1 MPNIAH
7 VYPLSP
13 IQHGI
18 LFHSLYSPDSAVY
31 TSLTSCIM
39 QPAPNVHA
47 FEQAWNEVMKRH
59 VILRTAF
66 EWEELDEAVQVVYDE
81 VEIPL
86 EKLDWRG
93 LSKAEQQIRL
103 QAYLSAER
111 KRGFDFSVPPL
122 TRLTLIS
129 LDDESAQFVWMIHH
143 LLIDAW
149 SEVVLFSEASAFYQ
163 AILKGQ
169 SLKLEPAPSYVDY
182 VKWFEQ
188 QDMSEAD
195 AYWRRQLQGFSE
207 VTPIGVKHIREKATA
222 AVETHEAQ
230 EISLSAETTE
240 ALKAFARGQGVTLNT
255 LTQGV
260 WALLLSHYS
269 GKTDIVFGITVSGR
283 PISLPGAE
291 SIIGPFLNTLP
302 VRVRLTTSDTVASWL
317 KKLQAHTSELRQYE
331 YSPLVRVLG
340 LSDLQRDVPLFESNY
355 VFQNAPVIRSTPVQE
370 RETRSEMRDTQSVH
384 YSNYSLTFTVTPQ
397 KELELKLSYNTA
409 VFSADVIT
417 RMLGHVT
424 TLLTG
429 LIDDPSRR
437 IFDVP
442 VLSPEER
449 RRLVVEWNE
458 STAEFPRDLCFHQM
472 FEMHAAQTPNAVAL
486 ELAAEQMSYG
496 ELNRRA
502 NQLARFLTSQGV
514 GAEVKVALLLER
526 SFEMVVALVGVVKAG
541 GAYLP
546 LDPQTP
552 ARRLEFILKDAGV
565 SLVLTQQRLTHLL
578 DTTADY
584 RVWALDEAWES
595 IDKDADGHENLPPRA
610 TPENLVYVIYTSG
623 STGTPKGVL
632 IDHRGL
638 VNYVN
643 WVRTYCGIVPSG
655 RSLISTPFSFDLTVT
670 GLLTPLI
677 AGATVELVG
686 PEDELDALCNALTN
700 HNRRYSFLKITPSHL
715 EVLNSRFAGQ
725 REWAQV
731 DVLML
736 GGEALP
742 GGSLSLWQ
750 ERQPHTRFINHYGP
764 TETVVG
770 CCIYEVPAETRLT
783 GPVPIGRP
791 LSNKQLYVLDW
802 EMRVAPVG
810 VTGEIYIG
818 GEGMA
823 RGYLRRAALT
833 AERFVP
839 DPFSATPGSRLYR
852 TGDVGRM
859 RDDGQ
864 LEYLGRTDHQVKLRG
879 FRIELGEI
887 ETVLRAHPLVKE
899 SAAVIQEVKG
909 EKALV
914 ACLVLKDEEEVSLAQ
929 VRDHVSERLPDY
941 MVPTVFLVLPEL
953 PLTSNGKVDRTYL
966 QTLKGNRLTTE
977 KEFTPPK
984 TPVEEVVAGIWAEV
998 FGFDSIGA
1006 YDNYFQLGGHSLLGM
1021 RIIAKVREVFRTD
1034 LPMRTL
1040 FNNPVLSEFA
1050 REVEGALNH
1059 DKGISLPPLQP
1070 ASKQGDI
1077 PLSFAQLRL
1086 WIVQQL
1092 DPESTAYNI
1101 SQAVRLKGNLNVS
1114 VLEATLSE
1122 IVRRHETLRTVFAVK
1137 DGQPIQVV
1145 TEPRCEKLAPEDL
1158 SALEPSE
1165 REAQAIQ
1172 IATEEAEISFD
1183 LEKGPLF
1190 RVRLLRLSDD
1200 EHVLIISRHH
1210 IIFDPWSREVLSKE
1224 LVTLYE
1230 AFARNRP
1237 SPLPELGIQYADFA
1251 VWQRQWLESDNLKT
1265 LLDYWKKQLAGAPV
1279 ALNLP
1284 ADRPATDLSS
1294 YQCKWQWFTLDGD
1307 SFRAIRELSQ
1317 SERVTVYMTLVAAFK
1332 TFLYRYT
1339 GQTDFLIGSPVT
1351 SRERVELEPLIGCF
1365 MNMLVLRT
1373 DLSGNPS
1380 FRQLLGRV
1388 RDTVLDAH
1396 AHQEMPFEKLVEELK
1411 LTRNQINTPLVQTVF
1426 SHVRMAHVAPK
1437 PGGLE
1442 VTPLNVEVDET
1453 AKFDWLMLMVE
1464 RNEEILASLQYRTD
1478 MFDDETIHRA
1488 MSHFENVF
1496 HSVLKNP
1503 DARLDEIEMLSPEE
1517 RLLLQTEID
1526 LSSVSRSFSF

>member
-1 MPNIAH
+1 MRNIAH
-7 VYPLSP
+7 IYPLSP

-18 LFHSLYSPDSAVY
+18 LFHSLYSPDSGVY
-31 TSLTSCIM
+31 TSQTCSIM
-39 QPAPNVHA
+39 HPAPNVHA
-47 FEQAWNEVMKRH
+47 FEQAWNEVVKRH

-66 EWEELDEAVQVVYDE
+66 EWEELDEAVQIVYDE
-81 VEIPL
+81 AEIPL

-103 QAYLSAER
+103 EDYLSADR
-111 KRGFDFSVPPL
+111 RRGFDFSVPPL
-122 TRLTLIS
+122 MRLTLIS
-129 LDDESAQFVWMIHH
+129 LDDERAQFVWMIHH

-149 SEVVLFSEASAFYQ
+149 SEVLLFSEASAFYQ

-169 SLKLEPAPSYVDY
+169 ILRLEPAPSYVDY

-195 AYWRRQLQGFSE
+195 AYWRRELEGFSE
-207 VTPIGVKHIREKATA
+207 VTPIGVKYIREKAA
-222 AVETHEAQ
+222 ATVETHEAK
-230 EISLSAETTE
+230 EIGLGAETTE
-240 ALKAFARGQGVTLNT
+240 AIKTFARRHGLTLNT
-255 LTQGV
+255 ITQAA
-260 WALLLSHYS
+260 WTLLLSHYS

-283 PISLPGAE
+283 PISLPEAE
-291 SIIGPFLNTLP
+291 SIVGPFLNTLP
-302 VRVRLTTSDTVASWL
+302 LRVKLPASDTVASWL
-317 KKLQAHTSELRQYE
+317 QKLQAQTSELRQYE

-340 LSDLQRDVPLFESNY
+340 LSDLQRGVPLFESNY
-355 VFQNAPVIRSTPVQE
+355 VFQNAPVIRSAPEKE
-370 RETRSEMRDTQSVH
+370 RGNRSEIRDSREVH
-384 YSNYSLTFTVTPQ
+384 YSNYSLTFTVIPQ
-397 KELELKLSYNTA
+397 KELGLKLTYNVA

-417 RMLGHVT
+417 RMLGHVI
-424 TLLTG
+424 TLLAG
-429 LIDDPSRR
+429 LIADPSRR
-437 IFDVP
+437 IFDVS

-458 STAEFPRDLCFHQM
+458 SAAEFPRDLCFHQM

-486 ELAAEQMSYG
+486 ELAGEEMSYG

-502 NQLARFLTSQGV
+502 NQLARFLISQGV

-526 SFEMVVALVGVVKAG
+526 SFEMVVALLGVVKAG
-541 GAYLP
+541 GAYVP

-565 SLVLTQQRLTHLL
+565 SLVLTQQRLIHLL

-584 RVWALDEAWES
+584 SVWALDEAWES
-595 IDKDADGHENLPPRA
+595 IDKDAGGHENLSPRA

-638 VNYVN
+638 VNYVT
-643 WVRTYCGIVPSG
+643 WVRRYCGIVPSG
-655 RSLISTPFSFDLTVT
+655 RSLVSTAFSFDLTVT

-686 PEDELDALCNALTN
+686 PEDELDALCNALTS

-715 EVLNSRFAGQ
+715 EVVNSRLAEQ

-742 GGSLSLWQ
+742 SRSLGLWQ

-770 CCIYEVPAETRLT
+770 CCIYEVPPETHLT
-783 GPVPIGRP
+783 GPVAIGRP

-802 EMRVAPVG
+802 GMRVAPVG
-810 VTGEIYIG
+810 VAGEIYIG

-839 DPFSATPGSRLYR
+839 DPFSSTPGSRLYR
-852 TGDVGRM
+852 TGDLGRI

-879 FRIELGEI
+879 FRVELGEI
-887 ETVLRAHPLVKE
+887 ETVLRTHPLVKE
-899 SAAVIQEVKG
+899 SAVVIQEVKG

-914 ACLVLKDEEEVSLAQ
+914 ACLVLKDEEEVSLEQ
-929 VRDHVSERLPDY
+929 VRNHVSERLPDY
-941 MVPTVFLVLPEL
+941 MVPTAFVVLPEL
-953 PLTSNGKVDRTYL
+953 PLTNNGKVDRTYL
-966 QTLKGNRLTTE
+966 QTLKGNRLRTE
-977 KEFTPPK
+977 EEFAPPK
-984 TPVEEVVAGIWAEV
+984 TSVEEILAGIWAEV
-998 FGFDSIGA
+998 FGFDSIGVH
-1006 YDNYFQLGGHSLLGM
+1006 DNYFKLGGHSLLGM

-1040 FNNPVLSEFA
+1040 FTYPVLSDFA
-1050 REVEGALNH
+1050 REVEGGLDH
-1059 DKGISLPPLQP
+1059 DKGISLPPLQR

-1092 DPESTAYNI
+1092 DPESTAYNV
-1101 SQAVRLKGNLNVS
+1101 SKAVRLKGNLNVS
-1114 VLEATLSE
+1114 VLEATLNE
-1122 IVRRHETLRTVFAVK
+1122 IVRRHEILRTVFAVK

-1158 SALEPSE
+1158 TALEPSE
-1165 REAQAIQ
+1165 REAQAVR
-1172 IATEEAEISFD
+1172 IATEEADIPFD
-1183 LEKGPLF
+1183 LKKGPLF
-1190 RVRLLRLSDD
+1190 RTRLLRLSDD

-1210 IIFDPWSREVLSKE
+1210 IIFDIWSHEVLNKE
-1224 LVTLYE
+1224 LVMLYE
-1230 AFARNRP
+1230 AFAGNRP
-1237 SPLPELGIQYADFA
+1237 SPLPELEIQYGDFA
-1251 VWQRQWLESDNLKT
+1251 VWQRQWLESDNLKP

-1279 ALNLP
+1279 LNLP
-1284 ADRPATDLSS
+1284 ADRPATDVSS
-1294 YQCKWQWFTLDGD
+1294 YRSKWQWFTLDGD

-1388 RDTVLDAH
+1388 RDTVLGAH
-1396 AHQEMPFEKLVEELK
+1396 AHREMPFEKLIEELK
-1411 LTRNQINTPLVQTVF
+1411 LTRNQIDTPLVQTVF
-1426 SHVRMAHVAPK
+1426 SHVRMPRVAPK

-1442 VTPLNVEVDET
+1442 VTSLNVEADI
-1453 AKFDWLMLMVE
+1453 AKFDWLMYVVE
-1464 RNEEILASLQYRTD
+1464 RNDEIIASLQYRTD
-1478 MFDDETIHRA
+1478 MFDDETIRRA

-1496 HSVLKNP
+1496 HSSLKNP
-1503 DARLDEIEMLSPEE
+1503 DARLDELEMLSPQEQV
-1517 RLLLQTEID
+1517 LVQTEID